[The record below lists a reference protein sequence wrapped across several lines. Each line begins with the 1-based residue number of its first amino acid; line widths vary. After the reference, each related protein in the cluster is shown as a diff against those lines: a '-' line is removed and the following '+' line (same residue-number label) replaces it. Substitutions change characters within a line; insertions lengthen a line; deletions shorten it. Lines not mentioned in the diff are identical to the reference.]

1 MEIKTL
7 KIMKYILIKDETIR
21 RIERMQYEVDVPKNI
36 KNKIE
41 YADNQIKEN
50 NYNSCKML
58 DIVDSELLDEEVVDL
73 KKPQ

>member
-1 MEIKTL
+1 MEIKIL

-21 RIERMQYEVDVPKNI
+21 RIERMQYEVEVPKNI

-50 NYNSCKML
+50 NYKSCKML
-58 DIVDSELLDEEVVDL
+58 DIVDSELLDDEVVDL